1 MEVSKNISILTDVP
15 PRKMTLESMQKD
27 FDYEI
32 AQKITKEMLDKRLI
46 SIDEYH
52 KITALNRQKFSPFY
66 GDLME
71 K

>member
-46 SIDEYH
+46 SIDEY
-52 KITALNRQKFSPFY
+52 L
-66 GDLME
+66 
-71 K
+71 

>member
-32 AQKITKEMLDKRLI
+32 SQNNGTEQAEILSVLRRFNGKMT
-46 SIDEYH
+46 
-52 KITALNRQKFSPFY
+52 
-66 GDLME
+66 
-71 K
+71 